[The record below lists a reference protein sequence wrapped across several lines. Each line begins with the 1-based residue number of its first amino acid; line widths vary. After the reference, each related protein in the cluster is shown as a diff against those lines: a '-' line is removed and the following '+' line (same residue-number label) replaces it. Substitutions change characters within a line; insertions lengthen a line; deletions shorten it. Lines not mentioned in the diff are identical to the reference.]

1 MKKSYEEIC
10 SVLDEKMKILEND
23 NTSLTDLVDAYK
35 DGIKLINEARIL
47 LDNASKEIE
56 EISNQLN
63 EESGN

>member
-47 LDNASKEIE
+47 LDNATKEIE
-56 EISNQLN
+56 EISSQIN

>member
-47 LDNASKEIE
+47 LDNATKEIE